1 MRVVLPSAELSTLPP
16 PRTLGLPA
24 VTASLVLG
32 PAFLTVGAMVQLA
45 NPAFG
50 LWFTSILLF
59 LGISWVVLRAQGFAP
74 GPTLGFTPFFGRGLF
89 MGFALGAL
97 NVMVVGPL
105 QDLATRVFPQSWVD
119 TFDSSKLFER
129 QSPLELVFICAAA
142 SVAAPLGEEV
152 FFRGLLQ
159 PALVSRLGRWGVV
172 AAAFIFS
179 AMHLDPV
186 GFTARFLLGL
196 LFGALA
202 YRSGSLWPGIGA
214 HAANNFV
221 FSLAM
226 VFFPEDEGHA
236 PLAVTMAIFA
246 GGVLLVAGLGWVLTS
261 RPRLLEPAQ
270 RAAPTDAPPV
280 RLLAAARWWFLTGA
294 VGALVLW
301 LADWRGVTLNV
312 REAQDS
318 RKALSPALKALRAKA
333 RKGEVPL
340 EVYEAARKAQ

>member
-1 MRVVLPSAELSTLPP
+1 MLPSAELPTLPP
-16 PRTLGLPA
+16 PRTLGVPA
-24 VTASLVLG
+24 VAASLVLA
-32 PAFLTVGAMVQLA
+32 PAFLSVGAMVQLA

-50 LWFTSILLF
+50 LWFTSLLLF
-59 LGISWVVLRAQGFAP
+59 LGIPWVVLRAQGFAP
-74 GPTLGFTPFFGRGLF
+74 GPTLGFTPFFGRGLAL
-89 MGFALGAL
+89 GFAVGAL
-97 NVMVVGPL
+97 NVAVVGPL

-129 QSPLELVFICAAA
+129 QSPLELVFICGAA
-142 SVAAPLGEEV
+142 SIAAPLGEEV

-172 AAAFIFS
+172 LAAFIFS

-226 VFFPEDEGHA
+226 VLFPDEEGHA

-246 GGVLLVAGLGWVLTS
+246 GGLLVVAALGWWLS
-261 RPRLLEPAQ
+261 ARPRLLEPAA
-270 RAAPTDAPPV
+270 RAAIVEVPPV
-280 RLLAAARWWFLTGA
+280 RLLTAARWWFVAGA

-312 REAQDS
+312 REAQDV
-318 RKALSPALKALRAKA
+318 KKPLSPALKALRAKA
-333 RKGEVPL
+333 RRGEVPL
-340 EVYEAARKAQ
+340 EAYEAARKAQ